1 MTQATREGLTK
12 RGRPTRHRAH
22 AADNLA
28 EVISSGDLD
37 IEFQPI
43 VALDSDT
50 PVAYEALSRGPAG
63 SSLRSPSDLFQRARE
78 LNLTAALDAACR
90 EAALAAARSE
100 GFRNA
105 HSLFIN
111 LEPESLTGH
120 EPIAWSAF
128 DLPHVMEITERALLA
143 DPAGLMEAV
152 TRARAAGHRI
162 AIDDLGAEPA
172 SLMLLPLL
180 QPDVVKL
187 DMALI
192 RERPT
197 VEVARIMSALGA
209 YAESAPTVVLAEG
222 IETERHRVTALALGA
237 THGQG
242 WLFGHPVAEV
252 PAAATLRGM
261 EFASDAVVPQSDAG
275 ATPYEVA
282 ARGRVPRS
290 SNRALLVE
298 MSKFLEA
305 RAAASGDSAL
315 VLATFQNQS
324 NLTPATMSRYRH
336 LGARAGLV
344 AAFVDGDARFDAR
357 DGIRTSPISADDAL
371 AREWDIVVLTADFSA
386 VLAAVETNP
395 GNHDVGEYDF
405 VLTHD
410 RPTVVE
416 AAKTLIRRLPP
427 TGR

>member
-1 MTQATREGLTK
+1 ME
-12 RGRPTRHRAH
+12 RAH
-22 AADNLA
+22 LA
-28 EVISSGDLD
+28 QGRVMVGGDLPEVIASGALE

-43 VALDSDT
+43 VELQNDT

-63 SSLRSPSDLFQRARE
+63 SWLRAPSDLFERAGE
-78 LNLTAALDAACR
+78 LNLTAELDGACR
-90 EAALAAARSE
+90 QAALAAARAA
-100 GFRNA
+100 GFSNP
-105 HSLFIN
+105 HSLFVN

-120 EPIAWSAF
+120 EPLAWSAF
-128 DLPHVMEITERALLA
+128 ELPHVMEITERALLD
-143 DPAGLMEAV
+143 DPAGLMNAV
-152 TRARAAGHRI
+152 ARARAAGHRI

-180 QPDVVKL
+180 QPDVIKL

-197 VEVARIMSALGA
+197 VEVARILSAVGA
-209 YAESAPTVVLAEG
+209 YTESTPTVVLAEG
-222 IETERHRVTALALGA
+222 IETERQRVTALALGA
-237 THGQG
+237 TYGQG
-242 WLFGHPVAEV
+242 WLFGRPVAEV
-252 PAAATLRGM
+252 PAAASLPGVG
-261 EFASDAVVPQSDAG
+261 FASDALVPQSDAA

-324 NLTPATMSRYRH
+324 NLTPETLSRYRH
-336 LGARAGLV
+336 LGIRAGLV
-344 AAFVDGDARFDAR
+344 AAFVEGDAHFDAP
-357 DGIRTSPISADDAL
+357 DGIRTSSISADDPL
-371 AREWDIVVLTADFSA
+371 AREWDIVVLTADFAA

-395 GNHDVGEYDF
+395 GNHDIGEYDF

-410 RPTVVE
+410 RSTAVE
-416 AAKTLIRRLPP
+416 AAKTLIRRLPAAV
-427 TGR
+427 